1 MGIRLRGARG
11 LMGRET
17 VHLVSSNLNVS
28 LGVEI
33 LGKQTEVRGLRL
45 HVYGKRQIQIENF
58 SSLFTELM

>member
-1 MGIRLRGARG
+1 
-11 LMGRET
+11 MGRET